1 MTKRPITILCVDDH
15 PLIREGIAAVIAN
28 QPDVVLA
35 GEASS
40 GHEALEQYRVVRPD
54 VVLMDL
60 RMPDLSGIDA
70 ITAIR
75 REFPAARIVVLTAY
89 KGDVLIVQALNAGAA
104 GYLLKSALRKEL
116 LETIRSVH
124 AGQRRIAPEAASEVA
139 EHRADN
145 LLTDRELDVLRSIAT
160 GSSNK
165 IVADHLSISEETVK
179 THVRSILSKLSAND
193 RTHAVT
199 LALKRGIIQI

>member
-1 MTKRPITILCVDDH
+1 M
-15 PLIREGIAAVIAN
+15 IREGIAAVSAN
-28 QPDVVLA
+28 QPDVVLS
-35 GEASS
+35 GEASG
-40 GHEALEQYRVVRPD
+40 GHEAVERYRALRPE

-60 RMPDLSGIDA
+60 QMPDMSGIDA
-70 ITAIR
+70 ISAIR
-75 REFPAARIVVLTAY
+75 REFPDARIVVLTAY
-89 KGDVLIVQALNAGAA
+89 KGDAQIVRALNAGAV

-124 AGQRRIAPEAASEVA
+124 AGHRRIAPEAASEVA

-145 LLTDRELDVLRSIAT
+145 LLTDRELDVLRCIAG

-165 IVADHLSISEETVK
+165 IVADQLSISEETVK

-199 LALKRGIIQI
+199 LAIKRGIIQI